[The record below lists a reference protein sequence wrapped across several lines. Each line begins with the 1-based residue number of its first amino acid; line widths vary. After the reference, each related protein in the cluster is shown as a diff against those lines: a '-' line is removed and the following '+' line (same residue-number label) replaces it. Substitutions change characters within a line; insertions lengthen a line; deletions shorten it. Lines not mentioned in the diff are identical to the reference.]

1 MAYHVTQANM
11 NRRLRTVSLW
21 SLQMTAGAM
30 VSTLRTLVDPVSARM
45 REAYLSGRG
54 LYEDFQPGPVV
65 DF

>member
-30 VSTLRTLVDPVSARM
+30 VSDAILQMGYRWLDRV
-45 REAYLSGRG
+45 
-54 LYEDFQPGPVV
+54 
-65 DF
+65 